1 MVFMGMSVNHRLVL
15 LNILRKDV
23 THQSFILLR
32 CSRNSTTRQ
41 ILTEIHKDTRSLR
54 GNFGNTSTYLV
65 YSTMNRN
72 YNIAIF

>member
-1 MVFMGMSVNHRLVL
+1 MIFMGMSIYHRLVL

-23 THQSFILLR
+23 THLSFILLR
-32 CSRNSTTRQ
+32 CSRNSTSWQ

-54 GNFGNTSTYLV
+54 GYFSNTSTYLV